1 MCSGNSAAMAHL
13 KVCLSQREERCS
25 SNRAAMSVLQCV
37 AVCCSVLQCVA
48 VCSSNS
54 AAMAHLKVCLSQRE
68 ERQGLRLKGLWF
80 LVYGSVFMVSGS
92 TERERRCKGLGFRLQ
107 ASGFRV
113 HGSWFRV

>member
-1 MCSGNSAAMAHL
+1 MC
-13 KVCLSQREERCS
+13 C
-25 SNRAAMSVLQCV
+25 SVLQCV

-68 ERQGLRLKGLWF
+68 ERQGFRLEGLWF

-92 TERERRCKGLGFRLQ
+92 TESERRCKGLGFRHQ
-107 ASGFRV
+107 ASEFMVYGLWYRV
-113 HGSWFRV
+113 